1 MRIPLVLL
9 VFPLFACIACS
20 AQAQGPSEVP
30 KDSVPL
36 PMEQVFTEQY
46 TGIDQPRRLVIRTP
60 LEWQA
65 IWSELRREQYP
76 ITAPAAVDFSRSMV
90 ILAAMGMRS
99 TGGHAIC
106 IDGVYS
112 SGGRLFV
119 VVQQISPQS
128 GGLMAQVLTS
138 PVVTVQ
144 VPLSDEPVTFV
155 ERLETKTP
163 CK

>member
-1 MRIPLVLL
+1 MQMRIPMVIL
-9 VFPLFACIACS
+9 VFPLFACMACS

-36 PMEQVFTEQY
+36 PMEQVFTAQY

-106 IDGVYS
+106 IDRS
-112 SGGRLFV
+112 
-119 VVQQISPQS
+119 VQQWGASVRSCTADFSAVRGPDGTS
-128 GGLMAQVLTS
+128 AHLPGGHCASAT
-138 PVVTVQ
+138 
-144 VPLSDEPVTFV
+144 E
-155 ERLETKTP
+155 
-163 CK
+163 